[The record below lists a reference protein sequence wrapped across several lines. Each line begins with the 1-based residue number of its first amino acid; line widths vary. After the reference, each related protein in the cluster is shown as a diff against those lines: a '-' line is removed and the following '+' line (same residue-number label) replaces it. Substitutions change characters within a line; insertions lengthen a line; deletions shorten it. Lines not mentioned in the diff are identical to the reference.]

1 MVLHVA
7 IDPDY
12 YFIWTLVC
20 LENSLIEKK
29 PLWTSTHTLV
39 NDCLKV
45 LN

>member
-29 PLWTSTHTLV
+29 TFMDFYSYLS
-39 NDCLKV
+39 K
-45 LN
+45 